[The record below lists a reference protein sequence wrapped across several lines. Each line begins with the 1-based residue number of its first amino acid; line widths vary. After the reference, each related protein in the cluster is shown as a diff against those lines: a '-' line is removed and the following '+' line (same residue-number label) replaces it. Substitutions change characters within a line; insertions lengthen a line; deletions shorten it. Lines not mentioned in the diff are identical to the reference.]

1 MFLNIYLKV
10 LEVFR
15 VQRDFLLAS
24 TGANDPDIPLTGTGP
39 EQAQK
44 IREIK
49 EMCQQNEDGR

>member
-1 MFLNIYLKV
+1 MILNFQV

-24 TGANDPDIPLTGTGP
+24 TGASDPDVPLTGTGP
-39 EQAQK
+39 EQAAK

-49 EMCQQNEDGR
+49 EMAKITNDSSR